1 MQTSARG
8 WGSTLS
14 AFPGPAIGASA
25 GAGIT
30 AMEKTFSILTIGC
43 KLNQFESEWIREAL
57 LLRNWEYRRFEEG
70 ARCYIINS
78 CTVTGRSDARCR
90 NAVRRTRK
98 AAPEAF
104 IVVTGCYAET
114 QPGRLEAMS
123 EVDLVLGNDAKR
135 SLPGILDRLAARDS
149 IAAPG
154 GESDGVSCEAGVECF
169 LITRFL
175 DHARAFVKVQEGC
188 NASCS
193 YCVVPRARGGSRS
206 VPAKAVLD
214 QLRLLRENG
223 YNEIVLTGIHIGRYG
238 ADLDPPQTLAS
249 LVEAILERTDTA
261 RIRLSSI
268 EPTEVTPRLLK
279 LLRETDRIAPHL
291 HIPLQSGDDSI
302 LSAMNRPYRAA
313 DFRSRIE
320 EIALARDGVAIGADI
335 IVGFPG
341 ETEECFGN
349 TYALV
354 RDLPISYFHVFSF
367 SPRPLTPAAAM
378 SGAVDPAAKKSR
390 STRLIEL
397 GASKKRA
404 FQESHV
410 GSVQL
415 ALVEG
420 PAPCASGLVRSLT
433 GTYCEVLIPAGRAGT
448 GSLVP
453 VGISRLSRGNLYGTP
468 IDGDSASEGGKGA

>member
-1 MQTSARG
+1 
-8 WGSTLS
+8 
-14 AFPGPAIGASA
+14 
-25 GAGIT
+25 
-30 AMEKTFSILTIGC
+30 MEKTFSILTIGC

-57 LLRNWEYRRFEEG
+57 VLRNWEYRRFGEG

-114 QPGRLEAMS
+114 QPERLEAMS
-123 EVDLVLGNDAKR
+123 EVDLVLGNNAKR
-135 SLPGILDRLAARDS
+135 SLPGILDRLAARDGN
-149 IAAPG
+149 AAP
-154 GESDGVSCEAGVECF
+154 GESDGASDEAEAECF
-169 LITRFL
+169 PITGFL

-214 QLRLLRENG
+214 QVRLLRENG
-223 YNEIVLTGIHIGRYG
+223 YNEVVLTGIHIGRYG
-238 ADLDPPQTLAS
+238 ADFDPPQTLAS
-249 LVEAILERTDTA
+249 LVEAILERTDTP

-268 EPTEVTPRLLK
+268 EPSEVTPRLLK
-279 LLRETDRIAPHL
+279 LLGETDRLAPHL
-291 HIPLQSGDDSI
+291 HVPLQSGDDSI
-302 LSAMNRPYRAA
+302 LSAMNRPYGAA
-313 DFRSRIE
+313 DFGRRIE
-320 EIALARDGVAIGADI
+320 EIALARDGVAIGTDI

-341 ETEECFGN
+341 ETEECFRN
-349 TYALV
+349 TYTLV

-378 SGAVDPAAKKSR
+378 GGGVHAAAKKSR

-420 PAPCASGLVRSLT
+420 PAPRASGLVRSLT

-453 VGISRLSRGNLYGTP
+453 VGIRSFSRGDLYGAP
-468 IDGDSASEGGKGA
+468 IDGDSVSEGGNGA

>member
-1 MQTSARG
+1 MGYHPLGISGPPFGTSAR
-8 WGSTLS
+8 
-14 AFPGPAIGASA
+14 
-25 GAGIT
+25 AGIT
-30 AMEKTFSILTIGC
+30 AMEKTFSILTMGC
-43 KLNQFESEWIREAL
+43 KLNQFDSEWIREAL
-57 LLRNWEYRRFEEG
+57 LRRNWEYRRFEEG

-78 CTVTGRSDARCR
+78 CTVTARSDARCR
-90 NAVRRTRK
+90 NAVRRTRR

-104 IVVTGCYAET
+104 IIVTGCCAET
-114 QPGRLEAMS
+114 APGRLEAMN
-123 EVDLVLGNDAKR
+123 EVDLVLGNDDKR
-135 SLPGILDRLAARDS
+135 SLPAILDRLAALGRG
-149 IAAPG
+149 ALPNEA
-154 GESDGVSCEAGVECF
+154 DGVFVDAETDCI
-169 LITRFL
+169 LIKSFL

-206 VPAKAVLD
+206 VPAETVLD
-214 QLRLLRENG
+214 QVRLLRDNG

-238 ADLDPPQTLAS
+238 ADFDPPQTFAS
-249 LVEAILERTDTA
+249 LVESILERTDTP

-268 EPTEVTPRLLK
+268 EPTEVTPGLLT
-279 LLRETDRIAPHL
+279 LMRETDRLAPHL

-320 EIALARDGVAIGADI
+320 DIALARDTVAIGTDI

-341 ETEECFGN
+341 ETEECFAN

-354 RDLPISYFHVFSF
+354 RDLPITHIHVFSF
-367 SPRPLTPAAAM
+367 SSRPLTAAATM
-378 SGAVDPAAKKSR
+378 SGAVDSHSKKNR
-390 STRLIEL
+390 STRIIEL

-420 PAPCASGLVRSLT
+420 PAAGTSGLVRSLT
-433 GTYCEVLIPAGRAGT
+433 GTYCEVLIPAERAEIGA
-448 GSLVP
+448 LVP
-453 VGISRLSRGNLYGTP
+453 VSISRLSSGNLYGTP
-468 IDGDSASEGGKGA
+468 VDGVCADAPGRGTCSREKR